1 MMRARILGWSLPL
14 LAVATLLTVG
24 TLRAAEGRI
33 PVFQPGTYSS
43 SGKYILTRDITAT
56 AAGTVLRFTAS
67 GRVDLDLNGFTV
79 TGIGGVEGNGVIKAA
94 SMTEFIVRNGG
105 IVGSSSLDGIRT
117 DDLGLVVVEDVT
129 IENVGRGVGLFSTRQ
144 ALVRRNT
151 IVTAQGSGIVVGG
164 TVAATS
170 VITVEDN
177 FVEDAGGNGS
187 STSIT
192 VGNNVDSVTIQRN
205 KVVGSG
211 GNWGIAAFG
220 LAGTVEILGNT
231 VQNSTIGGITVQAE
245 GCVVADNVV
254 TNTGGT
260 GYSFFASGMEPR
272 SSCVI
277 QRNVATN
284 VTGNGIMLSIGAS
297 LIDGNLVNGSTNI
310 GIVLGSG
317 VHATSGYKNNTTVNN
332 AVGCILAPA
341 GNVALGPNHCAP

>member
-1 MMRARILGWSLPL
+1 MRHRIAGWALPL
-14 LAVATLLTVG
+14 LATATVWMAAPV
-24 TLRAAEGRI
+24 RASEGRI
-33 PVFQPGTYSS
+33 PVFEPGTYPN

-56 AAGTVLRFTAS
+56 AAGTVLNFT
-67 GRVDLDLNGFTV
+67 GNGKVDLDLNGFTV
-79 TGIGGVEGNGVIKAA
+79 TGTGGVEGNGVIKARFL
-94 SMTEFIVRNGG
+94 TEFSVRKGR

-117 DDLGLVVVEDVT
+117 DDLGLVVVEDMT
-129 IENVGRGVGLFSTRQ
+129 IENAGRGIGLFTTRQ

-151 IVTAQGSGIVVGG
+151 VVTAQHNGIVVGG

-170 VITVEDN
+170 VIIVEDN
-177 FVEDAGGNGS
+177 SVEDTGGDGS
-187 STSIT
+187 STAIA

-211 GNWGIAAFG
+211 GNWGISAGG
-220 LAGTVEILGNT
+220 LQGTVEILGNT
-231 VQNSTIGGITVQAE
+231 VQDSTNGGITVQAE
-245 GCVVADNVV
+245 GCTVADNVV

-260 GYSFFASGMEPR
+260 GYSFFASASEPR

-317 VHATSGYKNNTTVNN
+317 VNATSGYKNNTTVNN